1 MPNRQEGATVR
12 LKTFRAFSLDEAI
25 AAVEDDLG
33 TNAVI
38 LHTRSY
44 RKRLGFFKLIPRTVV
59 EVIAS
64 AGGVEEAHTISSP
77 KSPVSADTGR
87 TAQARKAYGLPA
99 EMTSNSESDSHDE
112 TLDID
117 HARTRRLAQ
126 ALSIRE
132 ERRNQAQDE
141 REVLFPTEA
150 SKGNDSKVGS
160 DLRYV
165 RGANGDLIT
174 ESRPSA
180 SQPVQDSNS
189 PRIERTLDPVS
200 MPVSETP
207 VVEHSASDDEL
218 DLIRETVGRVMKN
231 DGLPKAESTPVHS
244 DSLANAYATLIGQ
257 ELSRDLADGLVEEIS
272 KTLPQELLGNPE
284 VVRGAILERL
294 AALVPTSESTS
305 TPQPVD
311 GRPWT
316 IAFVGPTG
324 VGKTTTLA
332 KVAST
337 IALRQDKRVGLVTA
351 DTYRVAAV
359 EQLRTYADILSI
371 PLAIAQGPAEMAS
384 ALETLSDCDVVLV
397 DTPGRSQNDADRLVE
412 LRTVIDQANPHEVHL
427 VLSSTAS
434 ERVLLREAEAF
445 ADLRPD
451 RIVLTKLDEA
461 VSFGMLVSVVRKI
474 GRRLSW
480 VTTGQ
485 EVPSDIEQ
493 ATGQRIANMMLGGS
507 VKS

>member
-1 MPNRQEGATVR
+1 MR
-12 LKTFRAFSLDEAI
+12 LKTFRAFSLEEAI

-33 TNAVI
+33 TDAVV
-38 LHTRSY
+38 LHTRTY

-64 AGGVEEAHTISSP
+64 AGGESEKDTSATSEVTPAAGSSR
-77 KSPVSADTGR
+77 A
-87 TAQARKAYGLPA
+87 AQARKAYGMPSAPSSHA
-99 EMTSNSESDSHDE
+99 ESESQDE

-132 ERRNQAQDE
+132 ERKNQAQDE
-141 REVLFPTEA
+141 REALFPSEVSNHNPPA
-150 SKGNDSKVGS
+150 SGS

-165 RGANGDLIT
+165 RGANGDLVT
-174 ESRPSA
+174 EARSAPPSDHIEKT
-180 SQPVQDSNS
+180 SQVEQSTAPVHVPALQ
-189 PRIERTLDPVS
+189 PP
-200 MPVSETP
+200 
-207 VVEHSASDDEL
+207 VEHSASDDEL

-231 DGLPKAESTPVHS
+231 DALPQVASAPAHG

-257 ELSRDLADGLVEEIS
+257 ELSRDLADGLVDEIS
-272 KTLPQELLGNPE
+272 KNLPAELLRDPE
-284 VVRGAILERL
+284 VVRGAILDRL
-294 AALVPTSESTS
+294 AALVPTSETTS

-371 PLAIAQGPAEMAS
+371 PLAIAQGPSEMAE

-451 RIVLTKLDEA
+451 KIVLTKLDEA

>member
-1 MPNRQEGATVR
+1 MR
-12 LKTFRAFSLDEAI
+12 LKTFRAVSLDEAI

-33 TNAVI
+33 ANAVI
-38 LHTRSY
+38 LHTRSF
-44 RKRLGFFKLIPRTVV
+44 RRRMGFFKLFPRTVV

-64 AGGVEEAHTISSP
+64 AGGSEVHDKTSSIKEIAP
-77 KSPVSADTGR
+77 SEGSR
-87 TAQARKAYGLPA
+87 TAQARKAYGVPPGMGAGL
-99 EMTSNSESDSHDE
+99 ESKTNEE

-132 ERRNQAQDE
+132 ERRNKAQDE
-141 REVLFPTEA
+141 RETLFSSENA
-150 SKGNDSKVGS
+150 DQVESGSRS

-165 RGANGDLIT
+165 RGANGDLVT
-174 ESRPSA
+174 EARPSA
-180 SQPVQDSNS
+180 PTPSSHNES
-189 PRIERTLDPVS
+189 PRIAVERDGVS
-200 MPVSETP
+200 LSTP
-207 VVEHSASDDEL
+207 QSPPAELSAPDEEL

-231 DGLPKAESTPVHS
+231 DGPPKAEASPVYG
-244 DSLANAYATLIGQ
+244 DSLANAYATLVGQ
-257 ELSRDLADGLVEEIS
+257 ELSRELADGVVEEIS
-272 KTLPQELLGNPE
+272 KSLPAELLRDPE
-284 VVRGAILERL
+284 VVRGAILDRL

-371 PLAIAQGPAEMAS
+371 PLAIAQGPAEMAA

-397 DTPGRSQNDADRLVE
+397 DTPGRSQNDSDRLVE
-412 LRTVIDQANPHEVHL
+412 LRTIIDQANPHEVHL

-507 VKS
+507 VKA